1 MKSYTKK
8 DVSYT
13 ERPFFVGGK
22 NMPYRPKKP
31 CRHPG
36 CANLTDGRYCEEH
49 ISCHPEVTRSAT
61 KRGYGSK
68 WRTSSKAYLR
78 EHPLCEICKR
88 NGKYVQATVVDHIT
102 EVIINCFGIKATGR
116 AFVRAVM
123 IKKRDG
129 LTVNLHTVTEIVP
142 IFICRTNRC
151 VFLFFAV

>member
-1 MKSYTKK
+1 MFPIRSVLFSLEERICHT
-8 DVSYT
+8 DQRNHADIRAVQILLT
-13 ERPFFVGGK
+13 EDIVRNIYHVTLKLLAQPQSVDTEVNGEHQARHILENILCARFVRGTGNTFK
-22 NMPYRPKKP
+22 LRW
-31 CRHPG
+31 
-36 CANLTDGRYCEEH
+36 LT
-49 ISCHPEVTRSAT
+49 ISNR
-61 KRGYGSK
+61 
-68 WRTSSKAYLR
+68 
-78 EHPLCEICKR
+78 
-88 NGKYVQATVVDHIT
+88 T

>member
-1 MKSYTKK
+1 MFPIRS
-8 DVSYT
+8 VL
-13 ERPFFVGGK
+13 FVGGK

-61 KRGYGSK
+61 KRGYEVNGEHQVRHILENILCARFVRGTGNTFK
-68 WRTSSKAYLR
+68 LR
-78 EHPLCEICKR
+78 WLTISNR
-88 NGKYVQATVVDHIT
+88 T

-123 IKKRDG
+123 IKNG
-129 LTVNLHTVTEIVP
+129 
-142 IFICRTNRC
+142 
-151 VFLFFAV
+151 

>member
-1 MKSYTKK
+1 
-8 DVSYT
+8 
-13 ERPFFVGGK
+13 
-22 NMPYRPKKP
+22 MPYRPKKP
-31 CRHPG
+31 CRHPS

-78 EHPLCEICKR
+78 EHPLYEICKR
-88 NGKYVQATVVDHIT
+88 NGKYVQATVVDHIKPHRGDSKLFWDKS
-102 EVIINCFGIKATGR
+102 NWQS
-116 AFVRAVM
+116 FVRAVM

-129 LTVNLHTVTEIVP
+129 LTVNLHTVTETVP

-151 VFLFFAV
+151 AFRFFAV

>member
-49 ISCHPEVTRSAT
+49 IHVTLKLLAQPQSVDTEVN
-61 KRGYGSK
+61 G
-68 WRTSSKAYLR
+68 
-78 EHPLCEICKR
+78 EHQARHILENILCARFVKR
-88 NGKYVQATVVDHIT
+88 NGKYVQATVVDHIKPHRGD
-102 EVIINCFGIKATGR
+102 NKLFWDKSNWQSLCKSCHDKKTGR
-116 AFVRAVM
+116 FDS
-123 IKKRDG
+123 KP
-129 LTVNLHTVTEIVP
+129 TYSY
-142 IFICRTNRC
+142 
-151 VFLFFAV
+151 

>member
-1 MKSYTKK
+1 
-8 DVSYT
+8 
-13 ERPFFVGGK
+13 
-22 NMPYRPKKP
+22 MPYRPKKP

-88 NGKYVQATVVDHIT
+88 NGKYVQATVVDHIKPHRGDNKLFWDKS
-102 EVIINCFGIKATGR
+102 NCQSLCKNCHDKKTGKEDSQPTYR
-116 AFVRAVM
+116 YV
-123 IKKRDG
+123 KK
-129 LTVNLHTVTEIVP
+129 
-142 IFICRTNRC
+142 
-151 VFLFFAV
+151 

>member
-13 ERPFFVGGK
+13 ERPFFIGGK

-88 NGKYVQATVVDHIT
+88 NGKYVQATVVDHIKPHRGD
-102 EVIINCFGIKATGR
+102 NKLFWDKSNWQSLCKSCHDKKTGKEDSQPTYR
-116 AFVRAVM
+116 YV
-123 IKKRDG
+123 KK
-129 LTVNLHTVTEIVP
+129 
-142 IFICRTNRC
+142 
-151 VFLFFAV
+151 

>member
-1 MKSYTKK
+1 
-8 DVSYT
+8 
-13 ERPFFVGGK
+13 
-22 NMPYRPKKP
+22 MPYRPKKP

-49 ISCHPEVTRSAT
+49 ISCHPELLAQPQSVDTEVNGEHQARHILENILCARFV
-61 KRGYGSK
+61 RGTGNTFK
-68 WRTSSKAYLR
+68 LR
-78 EHPLCEICKR
+78 WLTISNR
-88 NGKYVQATVVDHIT
+88 T

-142 IFICRTNRC
+142 IFIWRTNRC

>member
-1 MKSYTKK
+1 
-8 DVSYT
+8 
-13 ERPFFVGGK
+13 
-22 NMPYRPKKP
+22 MPYRPKKP

-78 EHPLCEICKR
+78 EHSLCEICKR
-88 NGKYVQATVVDHIT
+88 NGKYVQATVVDHIKPHRGD
-102 EVIINCFGIKATGR
+102 NKLFWDKSNWQSLCKSCHD
-116 AFVRAVM
+116 
-123 IKKRDG
+123 KKRDG

-142 IFICRTNRC
+142 IFIWRTNRC